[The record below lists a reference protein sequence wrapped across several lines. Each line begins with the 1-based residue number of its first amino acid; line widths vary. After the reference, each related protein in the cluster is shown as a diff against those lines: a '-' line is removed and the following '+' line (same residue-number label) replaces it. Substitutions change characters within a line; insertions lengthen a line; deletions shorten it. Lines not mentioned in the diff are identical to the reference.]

1 MKVFRFIIISILLSS
16 CSAEYELNE
25 IDYSVLFHDNNSKV
39 WLIDEINR
47 GGKNYAPLVLRQ
59 RDIIIFYKPNRVVLT
74 NLNEIAYSK
83 GNKANFTINSNEKII
98 EVNFEKTK
106 WKYHFESIEDQ
117 KIILKPFAKNLDQ
130 FELVLI
136 PLPEF

>member
-47 GGKNYAPLVLRQ
+47 GGKNYAPLVRRQ

>member
-1 MKVFRFIIISILLSS
+1 MKVFNCIIISIILFS

-47 GGKNYAPLVLRQ
+47 DGKNYAPLVRKQ
-59 RDIIIFYKPNRVVLT
+59 RDIIIFYKSDRVVLT
-74 NLNEIAYSK
+74 NLNEISYSK
-83 GNKANFTINSNEKII
+83 GNKANFSIDSDEKII
-98 EVNFEKTK
+98 EVTFEKVK

-117 KIILKPFAKNLDQ
+117 KIILKPFPNNKDQ
-130 FELVLI
+130 FELILI

>member
-47 GGKNYAPLVLRQ
+47 GGKNYAPLVRRQ

-83 GNKANFTINSNEKII
+83 GNKANFTINSNEKLI

>member
-1 MKVFRFIIISILLSS
+1 MKVFHCIIISIILFS

-47 GGKNYAPLVLRQ
+47 GGKNYAPLVRKQ
-59 RDIIIFYKPNRVVLT
+59 RDIIIFYKPNSVVLT
-74 NLNEIAYSK
+74 NLNEIGYSK

-98 EVNFEKTK
+98 EVKFEKAK
-106 WKYHFESIEDQ
+106 WKYHFISIEDQ
-117 KIILKPFAKNLDQ
+117 KIILKPFTKNKDQ

>member
-47 GGKNYAPLVLRQ
+47 GDKNYAPLVRKQ